1 MVPLLEDISEE
12 IESSYRLNSELVHN
26 MTETVKIEITLLFV
40 IVYLW
45 VSPTP
50 G

>member
-1 MVPLLEDISEE
+1 MVPLLEDLSEE

-26 MTETVKIEITLLFV
+26 MTETVKIEISLLFE
-40 IVYLW
+40 IVYLGL
-45 VSPTP
+45 SPTP

>member
-40 IVYLW
+40 IVYLG

>member
-12 IESSYRLNSELVHN
+12 IESRYRLNSELVHN